1 MLVVLAIASILL
13 SAALPSWQSL
23 LRNQSL
29 KAAASQW
36 MASLQR
42 ARATAMRGGTTVDIV
57 ATQPGNWNQ
66 GWVLARDANSNG
78 MADHGEERLYAYG
91 PIADAIDVSL
101 HFGGKALGFQANGRP
116 LQSGHVLLSAGTLR
130 RKLVINMLGRPR
142 LCDPDAQ
149 DLSC

>member
-1 MLVVLAIASILL
+1 MLVVLVIASILL

-29 KAAASQW
+29 KAAANEW

-42 ARATAMRGGTTVDIV
+42 ARATAMRSGMTVDIL
-57 ATQPGNWNQ
+57 ATQSGNWNQ
-66 GWVLARDANSNG
+66 GWVLTHDANGNRRI
-78 MADHGEERLYAYG
+78 DKGEDRLHAYG
-91 PIADAIDVSL
+91 PIADSIDVSL
-101 HFGGKALGFQANGRP
+101 NFGGKALGFQANGRP
-116 LQSGHVLLSAGTLR
+116 LQSGHVLLTAGAQR
-130 RKLVINMLGRPR
+130 RKLIINMLGRPR